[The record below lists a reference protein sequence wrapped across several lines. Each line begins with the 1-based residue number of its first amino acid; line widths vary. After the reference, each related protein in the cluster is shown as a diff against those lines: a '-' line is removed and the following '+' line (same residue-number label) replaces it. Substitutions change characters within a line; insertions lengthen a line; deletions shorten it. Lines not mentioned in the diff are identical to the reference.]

1 MSGQSLVLR
10 RLVKASAVVLGA
22 GLLVTGCSPVK
33 FGAAA
38 ITGNQRITIA
48 TLTTEVTNLSQAVK
62 QYPGTIQMSSAQE
75 TQETLTWLVR
85 FQINDEL
92 ARQAGI
98 TVTPAQ
104 AEAALAEIYAAAKS
118 SAEAQGL
125 SNVTLNLIL
134 AANGIPPN
142 LAAEVGQYQA
152 IQNQFVRQVNGGTIP
167 TTTSAQTATTAKLQH
182 AQCVAAKSL
191 TIQINPQFGQ
201 LNYTQYQVV
210 SAPNPVAASSGTREA
225 DSIAVWA
232 DAGLLIVLVTS
243 PRVAPGLLSWPAWQ
257 ALRSASSVL
266 VSAGHPQLPA
276 LDEAGIGY
284 RVVDDSAVESLAAAG
299 DVVWLPEP
307 GAEPPVPAGAQLLH
321 GSADLPGAHLLD
333 LVATMDRLR
342 VECPW
347 DARQTHA
354 SLAPHL
360 LEEPYEA
367 LEALE
372 SGDEQAFCEELGDV
386 LLQVVFHARIAAE
399 REDGTSFTV
408 DDVADGIVAKL
419 VRRHPHVFADVTV
432 SGAEDVKRN
441 WDEIKREEKRAL
453 ALRRGDAADGPAAPS
468 ALDGVP
474 FGQPAL
480 ALAAQLQRRAARAGV
495 PEELARLDGDA
506 GGAESGDP
514 GEDIGRE
521 LFRLVVKA
529 REAGRDPEMELRAA
543 ARRYRDLVRAWERS

>member
-1 MSGQSLVLR
+1 M
-10 RLVKASAVVLGA
+10 
-22 GLLVTGCSPVK
+22 
-33 FGAAA
+33 
-38 ITGNQRITIA
+38 
-48 TLTTEVTNLSQAVK
+48 
-62 QYPGTIQMSSAQE
+62 
-75 TQETLTWLVR
+75 
-85 FQINDEL
+85 
-92 ARQAGI
+92 
-98 TVTPAQ
+98 
-104 AEAALAEIYAAAKS
+104 
-118 SAEAQGL
+118 
-125 SNVTLNLIL
+125 
-134 AANGIPPN
+134 
-142 LAAEVGQYQA
+142 
-152 IQNQFVRQVNGGTIP
+152 
-167 TTTSAQTATTAKLQH
+167 
-182 AQCVAAKSL
+182 
-191 TIQINPQFGQ
+191 
-201 LNYTQYQVV
+201 
-210 SAPNPVAASSGTREA
+210 
-225 DSIAVWA
+225 
-232 DAGLLIVLVTS
+232 LIVLVTS

-257 ALRSASSVL
+257 ALRSATSVL

-284 RVVDDSAVESLAAAG
+284 RVVDDFSVESLASAG

-321 GSADLPGAHLLD
+321 GSADLPGAHLID

-453 ALRRGDAADGPAAPS
+453 ALRRGDAADE
-468 ALDGVP
+468 
-474 FGQPAL
+474 Q
-480 ALAAQLQRRAARAGV
+480 AG
-495 PEELARLDGDA
+495 
-506 GGAESGDP
+506 S
-514 GEDIGRE
+514 
-521 LFRLVVKA
+521 
-529 REAGRDPEMELRAA
+529 
-543 ARRYRDLVRAWERS
+543 VRA